1 MCNYEKLLHDA
12 SMIGLEVKEIQFESD
27 AKGLCKGQKIG
38 IRKDLSD
45 AEKACVLAEEIGHYY
60 TTVGNILNQKNTEN
74 RKQEIKARKW
84 AVDKML
90 TIEDVFETTEHP
102 CSNLFEI
109 AEYLE
114 VTEEFL
120 LEALEIFKKRYGHS
134 YTYKGK
140 TIIFCDYGFCI
151 K

>member
-45 AEKACVLAEEIGHYY
+45 AEKACVLAEEIGHYE
-60 TTVGNILNQKNTEN
+60 TTVGNIIDQENVEN
-74 RKQEIKARKW
+74 RKQEKKARRW
-84 AVDKML
+84 AVDRML
-90 TIEDVFETTEHP
+90 SIEEIFEATEHP
-102 CSNLFEI
+102 CNNLYEV
-109 AEYLE
+109 AEFLG

-134 YTYKGK
+134 YTYNGK

>member
-45 AEKACVLAEEIGHYY
+45 AKKACVLAEEIGHYY

-90 TIEDVFETTEHP
+90 TIEDVFEATEHP

>member
-38 IRKDLSD
+38 IRKDLSA

-84 AVDKML
+84 AVDKIL
-90 TIEDVFETTEHP
+90 TIEDVFEATEHP

-134 YTYKGK
+134 YTYNGK

>member
-84 AVDKML
+84 AVDKIL
-90 TIEDVFETTEHP
+90 TIEDVFEATEHP

>member
-45 AEKACVLAEEIGHYY
+45 TEKACVLAEEIGHYY

-90 TIEDVFETTEHP
+90 TIEDVFEATEHP

>member
-74 RKQEIKARKW
+74 RKKLLHSRSS
-84 AVDKML
+84 
-90 TIEDVFETTEHP
+90 FFSYNSFSSSFTEQRILP
-102 CSNLFEI
+102 VRC
-109 AEYLE
+109 
-114 VTEEFL
+114 
-120 LEALEIFKKRYGHS
+120 
-134 YTYKGK
+134 
-140 TIIFCDYGFCI
+140 
-151 K
+151 

>member
-38 IRKDLSD
+38 IRKDLSA

-84 AVDKML
+84 AVDKIL
-90 TIEDVFETTEHP
+90 TIEDVFEATEHP

-134 YTYKGK
+134 YTCNGK

>member
-38 IRKDLSD
+38 IRKDLSA

-84 AVDKML
+84 AVDKIL
-90 TIEDVFETTEHP
+90 TIEDVFEATEHP
-102 CSNLFEI
+102 CNNLYEV
-109 AEYLE
+109 AEYLG

-134 YTYKGK
+134 YTYNGK

>member
-84 AVDKML
+84 AVDKIL
-90 TIEDVFETTEHP
+90 TIEDVFEATEHP

-140 TIIFCDYGFCI
+140 TIIFCDYRFCI

>member
-84 AVDKML
+84 AVDKIL
-90 TIEDVFETTEHP
+90 TIEDVFEATEHP

-120 LEALEIFKKRYGHS
+120 LEALEIFKKR
-134 YTYKGK
+134 
-140 TIIFCDYGFCI
+140 
-151 K
+151 

>member
-1 MCNYEKLLHDA
+1 MSA
-12 SMIGLEVKEIQFESD
+12 S
-27 AKGLCKGQKIG
+27 
-38 IRKDLSD
+38 
-45 AEKACVLAEEIGHYY
+45 
-60 TTVGNILNQKNTEN
+60 EN

-84 AVDKML
+84 AVDKIL
-90 TIEDVFETTEHP
+90 TIEDVFEATEHP

>member
-90 TIEDVFETTEHP
+90 TIEDVFEATEHP

-109 AEYLE
+109 AEYLG

-134 YTYKGK
+134 YAYNGK

>member
-45 AEKACVLAEEIGHYY
+45 AEKACVLAEEIGHCY

-84 AVDKML
+84 AVDKIL
-90 TIEDVFETTEHP
+90 TIEDVFEATEHP

>member
-84 AVDKML
+84 AVDKIL
-90 TIEDVFETTEHP
+90 TIEDVFEATEHP
-102 CSNLFEI
+102 CNNLYEV
-109 AEYLE
+109 AEYLG

-134 YTYKGK
+134 YTYNGK

>member
-90 TIEDVFETTEHP
+90 TIKDVFEATEHP